1 MGMRE
6 TRRYDSGRE
15 AFMNNDRRR
24 QAEELF
30 QLAADLPASGRAE
43 FIATRCGGDAALRGD
58 VEQLLRVYEHDT
70 GDFMATPA
78 GGGPTDPGERPGDL
92 IGPYKLLSLLGQ
104 GAFGDVYVAEQ
115 LRPVRRNVAL
125 KIVKLGMDTRQV
137 VARFEAE
144 RQALALM
151 EHPHIAK
158 VYEAGST
165 EAGRPY
171 FAMEHVPGVPITE
184 YCDRHRLPIKQR
196 LRLFLL
202 VCDAIQ
208 HAHQKGIIHRDVK
221 PSNILVK
228 VVGDQPLPKVIDFG
242 IAKAT
247 GYSLT
252 ELTLFTD
259 RGQLIGTP
267 EYMSPEQA
275 EVDASNVDTR
285 TDIYSLG
292 VVLYELLTGTLPFR
306 AGVLRSGTV
315 EQIRSRIHDHQPQR
329 PSTSVRTRADGSPEA
344 AKCRRTTP
352 QSLRR
357 RLAGELDWIT
367 MKAMEKDRSRRYASV
382 SELAADVERHL
393 RHEPVLAG
401 PPGTFYRLKKLV
413 RRNRAATLATVVLFV
428 GLTWGTVGLTVGLH
442 EAKQERDR
450 ARRAVSIALTVM
462 LDTLQSSDAE
472 ISPQAAEDVY
482 WALTETFGEPAS
494 GKQETVRKFGS
505 FVVAA
510 RLLSQGHAAEAEAI
524 LVPLQEWADRQFRQ
538 AGSVNA
544 ATVLV
549 RELLAEA
556 KINLEKYGEA
566 EPVVREAYEGYLEL
580 YGRDA
585 SRTRAARDRL
595 VRLYEGWG
603 RPDDAARWREAQAGL
618 SSEVGN

>member
-1 MGMRE
+1 MKG
-6 TRRYDSGRE
+6 
-15 AFMNNDRRR
+15 DRRR
-24 QAEELF
+24 RAEELF
-30 QLAADLPASGRAE
+30 QLAVDQPVPGRAE
-43 FIATRCGGDAALRGD
+43 FIARQSGADPVLRGD
-58 VEQLLRVYEHDT
+58 VEQLLRAYETDA
-70 GDFMATPA
+70 GGFMATPA
-78 GGGPTDPGERPGDL
+78 GGAPTDPGERPGDL

-115 LRPVRRNVAL
+115 TGPVRRNVAL

-165 EAGRPY
+165 ESGRPY
-171 FAMEHVPGVPITE
+171 FAMEHVPGVPISE
-184 YCDRHRLPIKQR
+184 YCDRHRLSIKQR

-202 VCDAIQ
+202 VCDAVQ

-221 PSNILVK
+221 PSNVLVK
-228 VVGDQPLPKVIDFG
+228 MVGDQPVPKVIDFG

-275 EVDASNVDTR
+275 EVSASNVDTR
-285 TDIYSLG
+285 ADIYSLG
-292 VVLYELLTGTLPFR
+292 VVLYELLAGTLPFE
-306 AGVLRSGTV
+306 AGVLRSGTL
-315 EQIRSRIHDHQPQR
+315 QDIQSRIREQQPPR
-329 PSTSVRTRADGSPEA
+329 PSTCIKALATGSAEA
-344 AKCRRTTP
+344 ARCRRTTP
-352 QSLRR
+352 HTLRR
-357 RLAGELDWIT
+357 RLKGELDWIT
-367 MKAMEKDRSRRYASV
+367 MKAMEKDRSRRYATV
-382 SELAADVERHL
+382 SELAGDVKRHL

-401 PPGTFYRLKKLV
+401 PPSTFYRLRKLI
-413 RRNRAATLATVVLFV
+413 RRNRAATIATLVVFV

-505 FVVAA
+505 FIVAA
-510 RLLSQGHAAEAEAI
+510 RLLSQGQAAEAEAV

-556 KINLEKYGEA
+556 KIALEKYGEA
-566 EPVVREAYEGYLEL
+566 EPVAQEAYRGYLEL

-603 RPDDAARWREAQAGL
+603 RPDDAARWRDTPE
-618 SSEVGN
+618 SSPSKVGK